1 MRQTFSYRQ
10 KAGTFFA
17 VLLPILVTQ
26 LALVSTGFCDTVMA
40 GHVSEQD
47 LAGVAVA
54 VNLFFPVFTT
64 CLGVVSGL
72 TPAIA
77 QYNGAGRRQEIV
89 FAVRQ
94 GFYWALAIAVLFVAG
109 GFLAVPPVLRF
120 LDLEP
125 RVAYVAAYYLAAVAA
140 GILPVFMAAVLR
152 NFIDALGA
160 TRLTMCITIVT
171 VPVNII
177 MNYIFIFGA
186 FGVPA
191 FGGIGAGIGTAIAY
205 FSNMVLN
212 GLVVWRME
220 PFRSYG
226 IFREISRPCLAEWR
240 RQLGLGVPI
249 GATMFCEA
257 SIFSAVGL
265 FMTVYGTGV
274 MAAHQAALNFSTMV
288 YMLPLSVSMALTI
301 LTGYELGA
309 GRPQDAWRYSR
320 LGRLLSFVFVAAV
333 ALILVQFRSAVAAL
347 YTNDDFVQRLL
358 QIFLLY
364 AVGMQVADSIN
375 APLQGTLRGARD
387 VRVTFFLAVLSY
399 WVIGLPVGW
408 FLAHRMLLTPYGF
421 WIGLITGLL
430 AGAVLLMLRLSA
442 VERRYRE
449 KTEMDKKLANIGKK

>member
-1 MRQTFSYRQ
+1 MRQTFSYRE
-10 KAGTFFA
+10 KARTFFA
-17 VLLPILVTQ
+17 VLLPLLITQ

-47 LAGVAVA
+47 LAGVAVG
-54 VNLFFPVFTT
+54 VNLFFPLFTT
-64 CLGVVSGL
+64 CLGIVSGL

-77 QYNGAGRRQEIV
+77 QYNGAGHREAIV
-89 FAVRQ
+89 FAIRQ
-94 GFYWALAIAVLFVAG
+94 GFYWAMGIAVLLIAG
-109 GFLAVPPVLRF
+109 GWLAVPPLLRF
-120 LDLEP
+120 LALEP
-125 RVAYVAAYYLAAVAA
+125 RVETVAAYYLAALAV
-140 GILPVFMAAVLR
+140 GILPVFLASVLR

-160 TRLTMCITIVT
+160 TRLTMCITVVT
-171 VPVNII
+171 VPVNIV

-205 FSNMVLN
+205 FVNMALN
-212 GLVVWRME
+212 VLVVKYMQ

-226 IFREISRPCLAEWR
+226 IFQSWIRPSLHEWR
-240 RQLGLGVPI
+240 RQLGLGIPI

-265 FMTVYGTGV
+265 FMTTYGTGV
-274 MAAHQAALNFSTMV
+274 VAAHQAALNFSTMV
-288 YMLPLSVSMALTI
+288 YMLPLSVSMTLTI

-320 LGRLLSFVFVAAV
+320 LGRVLSFVFVAGV
-333 ALILVQFRSAVAAL
+333 ALVLLQFRDAVAAM

-358 QIFLLY
+358 RVFLLY

-399 WVIGLPVGW
+399 WIIGLPVGW
-408 FLAHRMLLTPYGF
+408 VLANRVLLSPYGF
-421 WIGLITGLL
+421 WIGLIAGLL
-430 AGAVLLMLRLSA
+430 AGALLLMARLA
-442 VERRYRE
+442 VIERRYRQAA
-449 KTEMDKKLANIGKK
+449 TQ